1 MATSIPCGRSWRPAS
16 PSSARARPWP
26 EPSPARGW
34 AARTTSAR
42 FASATGTSRPGG
54 SAALPQSPAEPA
66 ATVDVRPERTLWLLA
81 IAHAVN
87 HAQAVI
93 LPPIFLLVV
102 AEFNIGVEAI
112 PFLAAIGAVSSG
124 LIQSTYGFV
133 TRRVARRPILA
144 AGGLLF
150 GIGFAAQA
158 ITQSFAT
165 FSIANVI
172 SRIGGSP
179 QHPVG

>member
-1 MATSIPCGRSWRPAS
+1 MT
-16 PSSARARPWP
+16 
-26 EPSPARGW
+26 
-34 AARTTSAR
+34 AAGAV
-42 FASATGTSRPGG
+42 P
-54 SAALPQSPAEPA
+54 SAAEI
-66 ATVDVRPERTLWLLA
+66 RPERTLWLLA

-93 LPPIFLLVV
+93 LPPMFLLVV
-102 AEFNIGVEAI
+102 AEFHVGVEAI

-133 TRRVARRPILA
+133 TRRMARRPILV

-158 ITQSFAT
+158 IIELFAT
-165 FSIANVI
+165 FSIANVL
-172 SRIGGSP
+172 SRIGGSS
-179 QHPVG
+179 